1 MQVTE
6 TVSEGLRRE
15 FRVVVPANELETR
28 VVERLGELKDRV
40 RINGFRP
47 GKVPVAH
54 LKRIY
59 GKAAMAEAI
68 EGALRDVNTKIVAD
82 HGFRLAM
89 EPQINL
95 PEEQNAVEE
104 VMAGKADLSYT
115 VTMDILPP
123 IQLADFKTIS
133 VEKPVASV
141 SDAEVDEGISKIA
154 EQNRPFVAKAP
165 GAKAEM
171 GDRVTVSFVG
181 KIDGEPFE
189 GGSGNDVQVLLGS
202 KSFIPGFEDQLIGI
216 AAGEKRVVKV
226 TFPENYLSEKL
237 AGKPAEFD
245 VEAKAIDAPGEVKI
259 DDEFAKSL
267 GLESLAKLKD
277 AVRGRLAQ
285 EHANVTRQKVKRA
298 LLDRLDDLHKFEVT
312 PALLE
317 QEFETMWKSVVA
329 ELEKEKKT
337 FADEGTTEEAAREDY
352 RKIADRRVRLGLVL
366 AEIGHR
372 NNIRVTDEELTKA
385 IVDRARQFPGQEQQI
400 WELYQKNPAAAES
413 LRAPIFEDKVI
424 DFLLE
429 LVNVSEKQVS
439 REELYREDDAE
450 AA

>member
-15 FRVVVPANELETR
+15 FRVVVPANELEDR

-68 EGALRDVNTKIVAD
+68 EAALRDVNAKIVTD

-89 EPQINL
+89 EPQIKL
-95 PEEQNAVEE
+95 PEE
-104 VMAGKADLSYT
+104 GKAVDEVLTGKSDLSYT

-123 IQLADFKTIS
+123 IALADFKTIKL
-133 VEKPVASV
+133 EKPVATV
-141 SDAEVDEGISKIA
+141 SDEEVDEGIKKIA
-154 EQNRPFVAKAP
+154 EQNRPFAPKAE
-165 GAKAEM
+165 GAKAAK
-171 GDRVTVSFVG
+171 GDRVKISFVG
-181 KIDGEPFE
+181 KIDGVPFE
-189 GGSGNDVQVLLGS
+189 GGAGEDIDVLIGSGT
-202 KSFIPGFEDQLIGI
+202 FIPGFEDQLVDIG
-216 AAGEKRVVKV
+216 AGEQRVVKV
-226 TFPENYLSEKL
+226 TFPEGYLSEKL
-237 AGKPAEFD
+237 AGKAAEFD
-245 VEAKAIDAPGEVKI
+245 VTATSIQAPGEVKI
-259 DDEFAKSL
+259 DDDFAKSL
-267 GLESLAKLKD
+267 GLESLAKLKE
-277 AVRGRLAQ
+277 AVKGRLAQ
-285 EHANVTRQKVKRA
+285 EHTSVTRQRVKRR
-298 LLDRLDDLHKFEVT
+298 LLDRLDELHKFDVT
-312 PALLE
+312 PALLD
-317 QEFETMWKSVVA
+317 QEFETMWKGVVD
-329 ELEKEKKT
+329 ELKKENKT

-366 AEIGHR
+366 AEIGHK

-385 IVDRARQFPGQEQQI
+385 VVDRARQFPGQEQQI
-400 WELYQKNPAAAES
+400 FELYQKNPAAAES

-429 LVNVSEKQVS
+429 LVNVTEKQVS
-439 REELYREDDAE
+439 REDLYREDDAE

>member
-15 FRVVVPANELETR
+15 FRVVVPANELEGR
-28 VVERLGELKDRV
+28 VVERLGEMKDRV

-68 EGALRDVNTKIVAD
+68 EAALRDVNTKIVTD

-89 EPQINL
+89 EPEIKM
-95 PEEQNAVEE
+95 PEEAGAVDA
-104 VMAGKADLSYT
+104 VLTGRSDLSYT

-123 IQLADFKTIS
+123 IKLADFKSIKI
-133 VEKPVASV
+133 EKPVAAVTDSEVEESV
-141 SDAEVDEGISKIA
+141 KKVA
-154 EQNRPFVAKAP
+154 EQNRPFVAKP
-165 GAKAEM
+165 EGAKAEK
-171 GDRVTVSFVG
+171 GDRVTISFVG
-181 KIDGEPFE
+181 RIDGEPFE
-189 GGSGNDVQVLLGS
+189 GGASNEVPIVLGS
-202 KSFIPGFEDQLIGI
+202 NTFIPGFEDQLIGI
-216 AAGEKRVVKV
+216 GAGDERVVKV
-226 TFPENYLSEKL
+226 SFPENYLSEKL
-237 AGKPAEFD
+237 AGKAAEFE
-245 VEAKAIDAPGEVKI
+245 VKAKTLEAPGEVTI
-259 DDEFAKSL
+259 GDDFAKSL
-267 GLESLAKLKD
+267 GLESVAKLNEAIKT
-277 AVRGRLAQ
+277 RLTQ
-285 EHANVTRQKVKRA
+285 EHSAVTRQKVKRS
-298 LLDRLDDLHKFEVT
+298 LLDQLDEMHKFEVT

-317 QEFETMWKSVVA
+317 QEFETMWKNVVA

-337 FADEGTTEEAAREDY
+337 FADEGTTEEAARADY

-366 AEIGHR
+366 AEVGHK
-372 NNIRVTDEELTKA
+372 NNIRVSDEELTKA

-400 WELYQKNPAAAES
+400 WDLYQKNPAAAEG

-429 LVNVSEKQVS
+429 LVSVTEKPVS

>member
-15 FRVVVPANELETR
+15 FRVVVPANELEVR

-68 EGALRDVNTKIVAD
+68 EGALRDVNAKIVTD

-89 EPQINL
+89 EPQIKL
-95 PEEQNAVEE
+95 PEEEKTVDEL
-104 VMAGKADLSYT
+104 MAGKSDLAYT

-123 IQLADFKTIS
+123 IQLADFKTIKI
-133 VEKPVASV
+133 EKPVADV
-141 SDAEVDEGISKIA
+141 ADAEVDESIKKIA
-154 EQNRPFVAKAP
+154 EQNRPYVAKAE
-165 GAKAEM
+165 GAKAEN

-189 GGSGNDVQVLLGS
+189 GGSGNDIQVALGS
-202 KSFIPGFEDQLIGI
+202 NTFIPGFEDQLVGI
-216 AAGEKRVVKV
+216 SAGEKRLVKV
-226 TFPENYLSEKL
+226 SFPENYLSEKL
-237 AGKPAEFD
+237 AGKAAEFD
-245 VEAKAIDAPGEVKI
+245 VEAKTIEAPGEIKM
-259 DDEFAKSL
+259 DEDFAKSL

-277 AVRGRLAQ
+277 AVKGRLVQ
-285 EHANVTRQKVKRA
+285 EHASVTRQKVKRA
-298 LLDRLDDLHKFEVT
+298 LLDRLDESHKFDVT
-312 PALLE
+312 PALLD
-317 QEFETMWKSVVA
+317 QEFENMWKNVVA

-366 AEIGHR
+366 AEIGHK

-400 WELYQKNPAAAES
+400 WDFYQKNPAAAEN

-429 LVNVSEKQVS
+429 LVNVTEKPVS

>member
-6 TVSEGLRRE
+6 TVSDGLRRE
-15 FRVVVPANELETR
+15 FRVVVPANELEVR

-68 EGALRDVNTKIVAD
+68 EGALRDVNAKIVTD

-89 EPQINL
+89 EPQIKL
-95 PEEQNAVEE
+95 PEETKAVDE
-104 VMAGKADLSYT
+104 VMTGKSDLAYT

-133 VEKPVASV
+133 VERQIADVG
-141 SDAEVDEGISKIA
+141 DAEIEESVKKIA
-154 EQNRPFVAKAP
+154 EQNRPFIPKTD
-165 GAKAEM
+165 GAKAEK
-171 GDRVTVSFVG
+171 GDRVTISFVG
-181 KIDGEPFE
+181 KIGGEPFE
-189 GGSGNDVQVLLGS
+189 GGTGNDIPVLIGS
-202 KSFIPGFEDQLIGI
+202 NTFIPGFEDQLVGM
-216 AAGEKRVVKV
+216 AAGEKRLVNV

-245 VEAKAIDAPGEVKI
+245 VEAKTIEAPGEIKV
-259 DDEFAKSL
+259 DEDFAKSL
-267 GLESLAKLKD
+267 GLESLSKLKD
-277 AVRGRLAQ
+277 AVKGRIAQ
-285 EHANVTRQKVKRA
+285 EHSATTRQKIKRA
-298 LLDRLDDLHKFEVT
+298 LLDRLDELHKFDVT

-317 QEFETMWKSVVA
+317 QEFENMWKNVLA

-366 AEIGHR
+366 AEIGHK

-400 WELYQKNPAAAES
+400 WDLYQKNPAAAEA

-429 LVNVSEKQVS
+429 LVNVTEKKVS

>member
-95 PEEQNAVEE
+95 PEEQNVVEE

-141 SDAEVDEGISKIA
+141 TDAEVDEGISKIA

-165 GAKAEM
+165 GAKAET

-202 KSFIPGFEDQLIGI
+202 NSFIPGFEDQLIGI

-245 VEAKAIDAPGEVKI
+245 VEAKTIDAPGEVKI

-385 IVDRARQFPGQEQQI
+385 IVNRARQFPGQEQQI
-400 WELYQKNPAAAES
+400 WEFYQKNPAAAES

>member
-6 TVSEGLRRE
+6 TVSDGLRRE
-15 FRVVVPANELETR
+15 FRVVVPANELEVR

-68 EGALRDVNTKIVAD
+68 EGALRDVNAKIVTD

-89 EPQINL
+89 EPQIKL
-95 PEEQNAVEE
+95 PEETKAVDE
-104 VMAGKADLSYT
+104 VMTGKSDLAYT

-133 VEKPVASV
+133 VERQIADVG
-141 SDAEVDEGISKIA
+141 DAEIEESVKKIA
-154 EQNRPFVAKAP
+154 EQNRPFIPKTD
-165 GAKAEM
+165 GAKAEK
-171 GDRVTVSFVG
+171 GDRVTISFVG
-181 KIDGEPFE
+181 KIGGEPFE
-189 GGSGNDVQVLLGS
+189 GGTGNDIPVLIGS
-202 KSFIPGFEDQLIGI
+202 NTFIPGFEDQLVGM
-216 AAGEKRVVKV
+216 AAGEKRLVNV

-245 VEAKAIDAPGEVKI
+245 VEAKTIEAPGEIKV
-259 DDEFAKSL
+259 DEDFAKSL
-267 GLESLAKLKD
+267 GLESLSKLKD
-277 AVRGRLAQ
+277 AVKGRIAQ
-285 EHANVTRQKVKRA
+285 EHSATTRQKIKRA
-298 LLDRLDDLHKFEVT
+298 LLDRLDELHKFDVT

-317 QEFETMWKSVVA
+317 QEFENMWKNVLA

-366 AEIGHR
+366 AEIGHK

-400 WELYQKNPAAAES
+400 WDLYQKNPAAAEA

-424 DFLLE
+424 DFLLA
-429 LVNVSEKQVS
+429 LVNVTEKKVS

>member
-15 FRVVVPANELETR
+15 FQVVVPVNELEGR
-28 VVERLGELKDRV
+28 LVERLGELKDRV

-68 EGALRDVNTKIVAD
+68 EAALRDVNTKIVTD

-89 EPQINL
+89 EPQIKM
-95 PEEQNAVEE
+95 PEEENAVDE
-104 VMAGKADLSYT
+104 VLSGKSDLAYT

-133 VEKPVASV
+133 VDKPVAPVADS
-141 SDAEVDEGISKIA
+141 EVDEGIQKIA
-154 EQNRPFVAKAP
+154 EQNRPFGPKAE
-165 GAKAEM
+165 GAKAEK
-171 GDRVTVSFVG
+171 GDRVSISFVG
-181 KIDGEPFE
+181 KIDGEAFE
-189 GGSGNDVQVLLGS
+189 GGSAEDIQVLIGS
-202 KSFIPGFEDQLIGI
+202 NTFIPGFEDQLIGVG
-216 AAGEKRVVKV
+216 AGDQRLVKV
-226 TFPENYLSEKL
+226 TFPENYLSDAL
-237 AGKPAEFD
+237 AGKAAEFD
-245 VEAKAIDAPGEVKI
+245 VKAKSIETPGDVVVG
-259 DDEFAKSL
+259 DDFAKSL
-267 GLESLAKLKD
+267 GLDSLSKLKD
-277 AVRGRLAQ
+277 AVKGRLTQ
-285 EHANVTRQKVKRA
+285 EHAGVTRQKVKRM
-298 LLDRLDDLHKFEVT
+298 LLDKLDALHKFEVT

-317 QEFETMWKSVVA
+317 TEFETMWKGVVDEMA
-329 ELEKEKKT
+329 KEKKT
-337 FADEGTTEEAAREDY
+337 FADEGTTEEAARADY
-352 RKIADRRVRLGLVL
+352 RNIADRRVRLGLVL
-366 AEIGHR
+366 AEIGYK

-400 WELYQKNPAAAES
+400 WDLYQKNPAAAEN
-413 LRAPIFEDKVI
+413 LRAPIYEEKVI

-429 LVNVSEKQVS
+429 LVNVTEKPVS
-439 REELYREDDAE
+439 REELYRDDDAQ

>member
-15 FRVVVPANELETR
+15 FRVVVPANELEGR
-28 VVERLGELKDRV
+28 VVERLGEMKDRV

-68 EGALRDVNTKIVAD
+68 EAALRDVNAKIVTD

-89 EPQINL
+89 EPQIKL
-95 PEEQNAVEE
+95 PEEGGAVDE
-104 VMAGKADLSYT
+104 VLTGKSDLSYT

-123 IQLADFKTIS
+123 ITLADFKSIKI
-133 VEKPVASV
+133 EKPVATV
-141 SDAEVDEGISKIA
+141 ADDEVDEGIKKIA
-154 EQNRPFVAKAP
+154 EQNRPFAGKAE
-165 GAKAEM
+165 GAKAEK
-171 GDRVTVSFVG
+171 GDRVTISFVG
-181 KIDGEPFE
+181 KIDGVPFE
-189 GGSGNDVQVLLGS
+189 GGAGEDIAVLIGSGT
-202 KSFIPGFEDQLIGI
+202 FIPGFEDQLIGI
-216 AAGEKRVVKV
+216 GTGEERVVKV
-226 TFPENYLSEKL
+226 TFPEGYLSEKL
-237 AGKPAEFD
+237 AGKAAEFD
-245 VEAKAIDAPGEVKI
+245 VKAASIEAPGEVKI
-259 DDEFAKSL
+259 DDDFAKSL
-267 GLESLAKLKD
+267 GLESLGKLKD
-277 AVRGRLAQ
+277 AVKGRLAQ
-285 EHANVTRQKVKRA
+285 EHTSVTRQRVKRK
-298 LLDRLDDLHKFEVT
+298 LLDHLDELHKFDVT

-317 QEFETMWKSVVA
+317 QEFDTMWKGVLD
-329 ELEKEKKT
+329 ELKKENKT
-337 FADEGTTEEAAREDY
+337 FADEGTTEDAARADY

-366 AEIGHR
+366 AEIGHK

-385 IVDRARQFPGQEQQI
+385 VVDRARQFPGQEQQI
-400 WELYQKNPAAAES
+400 FDLYQKNPAAAES

-429 LVNVSEKQVS
+429 LVNVTEKQVS
-439 REELYREDDAE
+439 REDLYRDDDAE